1 MLETSLVL
9 SELSICARCRC
20 RLVLRRQRVQRG
32 LCQTPYRGVRP
43 FNARYVSTAVDPGS
57 SASQDILGS
66 PNETNETVRRTR
78 EDSHPDAEGHEEGG
92 KFLRRRPSR
101 NAPLSRMR
109 DQQLH
114 FRFTDRHDVIQN
126 SFGGASAERH
136 VIDHRTLGEPAEVV
150 VLPSDIRPTRPTPL
164 PAPGKQ
170 DEAWQENFQLSGP
183 EMLEEIARERGI
195 VGEETWFKNMEDLKT
210 ELLGKHGRVIGE
222 KKHLRD
228 MRDRLHDSFT
238 KPQLRTYIDKA
249 MKAKATVKDNNE
261 LDFSTGFAK
270 RNIARTA
277 WSVVDAR
284 VFVPKFSEKA
294 KGEATADRRR
304 EKNLNLLDKHEL
316 TDHIVRRV
324 WNVQMRIDEGNNG
337 KIGIRLKPMAFD
349 LIVNHREN
357 FLKGLADSYGVKIEA
372 VRSLEIIWVTSDLE
386 GCKDVWKSLC
396 SMAGRVQSKRIRY
409 NLMDG
414 REDSPK
420 QPEQDVLNEIG
431 KLTNTKLIPVA
442 GQKVGSYCQSVQD
455 VADGNPSLTFIVL
468 VRRRTTSGMHRRC
481 WSPSRLLIPQ
491 HIAELSGNLG
501 WNNLP
506 WSRLILVIIFQS
518 DIVTYPGRG
527 GAHPA

>member
-20 RLVLRRQRVQRG
+20 RLVSRQQHVQRR
-32 LCQTPYRGVRP
+32 LCRTPYQGLRP
-43 FNARYVSTAVDPGS
+43 FNARYVSTSVDPGG
-57 SASQDILGS
+57 SASQDILGG
-66 PNETNETVRRTR
+66 PNETDEIPRRPR
-78 EDSHPDAEGHEEGG
+78 EDYHPDVEGHEKGG
-92 KFLRRRPSR
+92 KLLWRRPSP

-114 FRFTDRHDVIQN
+114 FRFTDGYDVTQN
-126 SFGGASAERH
+126 SLGGAKAERH
-136 VIDHRTLGEPAEVV
+136 VIDHNALGEPAEVV
-150 VLPSDIRPTRPTPL
+150 VLPSDTRPTRPTPL
-164 PAPGKQ
+164 PASEKQ
-170 DEAWQENFQLSGP
+170 DQAWQENFQLSGP

-210 ELLGKHGRVIGE
+210 ELLGKHGRVVGE

-228 MRDRLHDSFT
+228 MRDRICDSFT

-249 MKAKATVKDNNE
+249 MKAKATDKDSNE

-277 WSVVDAR
+277 WSIADAR
-284 VFVPKFSEKA
+284 GIVPMFSNKA
-294 KGEATADRRR
+294 KGEATADRGR
-304 EKNLNLLDKHEL
+304 EKNSKLLDKHEL
-316 TDHIVRRV
+316 TDYIVRRV

-372 VRSLEIIWVTSDLE
+372 VRSLSIIWVTSDLE

-396 SMAGRVQSKRIRY
+396 SMAARVQSKRISY
-409 NLMDG
+409 KSMDG
-414 REDSPK
+414 HEDSPK
-420 QPEQDVLNEIG
+420 QPEEDVLNEIG

-442 GQKVGSYCQSVQD
+442 GQKVGSYCQ
-455 VADGNPSLTFIVL
+455 
-468 VRRRTTSGMHRRC
+468 
-481 WSPSRLLIPQ
+481 
-491 HIAELSGNLG
+491 
-501 WNNLP
+501 
-506 WSRLILVIIFQS
+506 
-518 DIVTYPGRG
+518 
-527 GAHPA
+527 